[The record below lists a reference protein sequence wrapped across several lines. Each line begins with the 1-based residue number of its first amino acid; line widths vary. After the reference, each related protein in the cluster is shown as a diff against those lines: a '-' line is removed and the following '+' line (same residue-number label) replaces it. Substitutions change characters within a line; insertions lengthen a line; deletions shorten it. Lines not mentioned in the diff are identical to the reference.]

1 MSKKCK
7 VSFSEDQLIIDI
19 EEEKTINID
28 CSNDIEINPL
38 VISLTEQI
46 DKNEKLE
53 ITEVPKSLTD
63 KQNVIVDLVKSIIS
77 AFNEVLKE
85 TPESDEIDSDF

>member
-1 MSKKCK
+1 MSKECK
-7 VSFSEDQLIIDI
+7 VSFSENQLAIDI
-19 EEEKTINID
+19 EDEKTIYID
-28 CSNDIEINPL
+28 CANDIEINPL
-38 VISLTEQI
+38 VISLSEQI
-46 DKNEKLE
+46 EKDEEIE

>member
-7 VSFSEDQLIIDI
+7 VSFSEDQLTIDI

-46 DKNEKLE
+46 EKNEELE
-53 ITEVPKSLTD
+53 ITEVPESLTD

-77 AFNEVLKE
+77 AFNDVLKE

>member
-1 MSKKCK
+1 MSKKCVLK
-7 VSFSEDQLIIDI
+7 FVENQLSIDI
-19 EEEKTINID
+19 EGEKIIDID

-38 VISLTEQI
+38 VMSLTEQI
-46 DKNEKLE
+46 EKDEEIE

-77 AFNEVLKE
+77 SFNEVLKE
-85 TPESDEIDSDF
+85 NLELDEIES

>member
-7 VSFSEDQLIIDI
+7 VSFSENQLAIDI
-19 EEEKTINID
+19 EDEKTIYID
-28 CSNDIEINPL
+28 CANDIEINPL
-38 VISLTEQI
+38 VISLSEQI
-46 DKNEKLE
+46 EKDEEIE
-53 ITEVPKSLTD
+53 ITEVQKSLTD

>member
-1 MSKKCK
+1 MSKECK
-7 VSFSEDQLIIDI
+7 VSFSENQLAIDI
-19 EEEKTINID
+19 EDEKTIYID

-46 DKNEKLE
+46 EKNEELE

>member
-1 MSKKCK
+1 MPKFKGARA
-7 VSFSEDQLIIDI
+7 F
-19 EEEKTINID
+19 
-28 CSNDIEINPL
+28 PL
-38 VISLTEQI
+38 VISLSEQI
-46 DKNEKLE
+46 EKDEEIE

>member
-7 VSFSEDQLIIDI
+7 VSFSEDQLTIDI

-46 DKNEKLE
+46 EKNEELE

-63 KQNVIVDLVKSIIS
+63 KQKVIVDLVKSIIS

>member
-7 VSFSEDQLIIDI
+7 VSFSENQLAIDI
-19 EEEKTINID
+19 EDEKTIYID
-28 CSNDIEINPL
+28 CANDIEINPL
-38 VISLTEQI
+38 VISLSEQI
-46 DKNEKLE
+46 EKDEEIE
-53 ITEVPKSLTD
+53 ITEVQKSLTD

-85 TPESDEIDSDF
+85 TPESDEIDSVF

>member
-1 MSKKCK
+1 MSKECK
-7 VSFSEDQLIIDI
+7 VSFSENQLAIDI
-19 EEEKTINID
+19 EDEKTIYID
-28 CSNDIEINPL
+28 CANDIEINPL
-38 VISLTEQI
+38 VISLSEQI
-46 DKNEKLE
+46 EKDEEIE
-53 ITEVPKSLTD
+53 ITEVPESLTD

>member
-1 MSKKCK
+1 MSKECK
-7 VSFSEDQLIIDI
+7 VSFSENQLAIDI
-19 EEEKTINID
+19 EDEKTIYID
-28 CSNDIEINPL
+28 CANDIEINPL
-38 VISLTEQI
+38 IISLSEQI
-46 DKNEKLE
+46 EKDEEIE

>member
-1 MSKKCK
+1 MSKECK
-7 VSFSEDQLIIDI
+7 VSFSENQLAIDI
-19 EEEKTINID
+19 EDEKTIYID

-46 DKNEKLE
+46 EKNEELE

-63 KQNVIVDLVKSIIS
+63 KQNVIVDLVKLIIS